1 MASTANQTQ
10 PKIELLTK
18 EQVAERLQLSVRT
31 VYRKSQSGEMPAP
44 VNIGKHVVRWRSDVL
59 DDWMASDCPNVGT

>member
-1 MASTANQTQ
+1 MAAIATQTQ

-59 DDWMASDCPNVGT
+59 DEWMANDCPRVS